1 MKTNIVIDDE
11 WMAQAL
17 EATGLTTKELD
28 RD

>member
-17 EATGLTTKELD
+17 EAIVLTTKELY